1 MPEPAKGNVTSMAQV
16 FKISLLLN
24 VACLCILVRAQDKPA
39 QIDHDIIVFAN
50 GDVLTG
56 TVAGATSATVA
67 FSNHA
72 VGQLTVSWA
81 DLRQITLTHQAIVS
95 SAGSTRKPSSF
106 DAPTFAVSHSGAEVI
121 LTLAGTSTMPSAVIS
136 GLASLTISAPSPVTT
151 PPPAPSTALSSAP
164 HWSISKFAVN
174 TALLEATQKQQT
186 YGAELDLL
194 RSWNARSDGWP
205 HQRTLIELIPNYNDS
220 RKNAKVGSATV
231 TQEYEGT
238 AQHLF
243 FLSSSNSY
251 VTLLADEY
259 RNNSLGLYF
268 QQSYGGGVGAIF
280 HNVELNADL
289 RFIGQHYYVPYKST
303 NLVGSELSER
313 YQIPLNFLRAGA
325 SITET
330 GIVIP
335 VFNASK
341 SWQAKGVVILTIP
354 LTKTLS
360 FTTNAGD
367 YYVENTPDAYHKNY
381 FKDSA
386 GIQYTPDPPK

>member
-1 MPEPAKGNVTSMAQV
+1 MAQV

-24 VACLCILVRAQDKPA
+24 VACLCILARAQDKPA
-39 QIDHDIIVFAN
+39 PIDHDIIVFAN

-56 TVAGATSATVA
+56 AVAGATSASVA

-72 VGQLTVSWA
+72 LGQLAVSWA
-81 DLRQITLTHQAIVS
+81 DLRQITLTHQAIIS
-95 SAGSTRKPSSF
+95 SAGFIGMPASF

-121 LTLAGTSTMPSAVIS
+121 LTLAGTGTMPSTVIS
-136 GLASLTISAPSPVTT
+136 RLTSLTIPAPSPGTT
-151 PPPAPSTALSSAP
+151 PPPASNTAVSRTP
-164 HWSISKFAVN
+164 HWLIAKFAVN

-194 RSWNARSDGWP
+194 RSWNAQSDGWP
-205 HQRTLIELIPNYNDS
+205 HQRTLIELIPNYNDT

-238 AQHLF
+238 VQHLL

-251 VTLLADEY
+251 ITLLADEY

-268 QQSYGGGVGAIF
+268 QQSYGGGVGTIF

-289 RFIGQHYYVPYKST
+289 RFIGQHYYAPYSST
-303 NLVGSELSER
+303 SLVGSELSER
-313 YQIPLNFLRAGA
+313 YKIPLNFLRVGA
-325 SITET
+325 SISET

-341 SWQAKGVVILTIP
+341 SWQAKAVVNLTIP

-386 GIQYTPDPPK
+386 GIQYTPAPPK

>member
-1 MPEPAKGNVTSMAQV
+1 LLLISMAWLY
-16 FKISLLLN
+16 IP
-24 VACLCILVRAQDKPA
+24 ARAQDKPA
-39 QIDHDIIVFAN
+39 QVDHDIIVFTN
-50 GDVLTG
+50 GDMLTG
-56 TVAGATSATVA
+56 RVAGATSASVA

-72 VGQLTVSWA
+72 VGLLTVSWV

-95 SAGSTRKPSSF
+95 STGSTGEPTSF

-121 LTLAGTSTMPSAVIS
+121 LTLARTDTAPGTVIT
-136 GLASLTISAPSPVTT
+136 GLASLKIPALSPGTT
-151 PPPAPSTALSSAP
+151 PPAVSSATVSSTP
-164 HWSISKFAVN
+164 HWLISKFAVN

-194 RSWNARSDGWP
+194 RSWNAQADGWP
-205 HQRTLIELIPNYNDS
+205 HQRTLVELIPNYNDT
-220 RKNAKVGSATV
+220 RKNAKIGSATV

-238 AQHLF
+238 AQHLLF
-243 FLSSSNSY
+243 VSSSNFY

-259 RNNSLGLYF
+259 RNNSLGLSF
-268 QQSYGGGVGAIF
+268 QQSYGGGVGTIF

-289 RFIGQHYYVPYKST
+289 RFIGQHYYAPYHST
-303 NLVGSELSER
+303 SLVGSEFSER
-313 YQIPLNFLRAGA
+313 YKIPLNFLRTGA

-330 GIVIP
+330 GIVMP

-341 SWQAKGVVILTIP
+341 SWQTKGVVELTIP
-354 LTKTLS
+354 LTKTIS

-381 FKDSA
+381 FKNSA
-386 GIQYTPDPPK
+386 GIQYTPAPPH